1 MIEIMTVQDR
11 LVRIEKSLS
20 LSGWISPGDVRFLLD
35 AVTSLRENLPLGS
48 LLFPSPIT
56 TDTPGTF
63 DLSVSGMSVSDDPS
77 AAGAQWRV
85 NQSVERIYQALEGGE
100 FQLYYQPKVNMRL
113 GEVVGLEALL
123 RWQHPE
129 FGLIPP
135 LSFLPQIEES
145 SLIIDIGEWVLDNA
159 LLQIKQ
165 WQLMGQLIP
174 VSINLSVNHLTHRA
188 FLIRLK
194 DALSRYPDLP
204 PNLIDIEIVE
214 SVAIGDLKAMS
225 QLMVECQ
232 KMGVTFSIDDFGT
245 GYSSLRY
252 LKRLPSNTLKIDQ
265 SFVLGLLHDSE
276 DMELIKAVIALA
288 QVFNRSVI
296 AEGVESPEAG
306 VVLMWLG
313 CDLAQGFCI
322 SKALSGESVQEW
334 VRHYRPD
341 PSWALWSGVKFDLS
355 DVPLLLAQYDHSV
368 WVSRIVDRIQ
378 SSQAELFQDEMDD
391 HAVCRFGRWY
401 SEDGMRKYGDLEGF
415 SEIGKLHQQMHLI
428 ADEAIL
434 FLSSGQWDEAM
445 VLGEKLVALKESLFS
460 GLANTLRSIRLSH
473 V

>member
-1 MIEIMTVQDR
+1 MTVQDR
-11 LVRIEKSLS
+11 LIRIEKSLS

-35 AVTSLRENLPLGS
+35 AVSDLRENISPGQ
-48 LLFPSPIT
+48 LLLPSPISME
-56 TDTPGTF
+56 TPETF
-63 DLSVSGMSVSDDPS
+63 SIPLAGWLIPS
-77 AAGAQWRV
+77 ESNEADETSWQV
-85 NQSVERIYQALEGGE
+85 NQSVERIYQALDGGE
-100 FQLYYQPKVNMRL
+100 FHLYYQPKVNMRR
-113 GEVVGLEALL
+113 GEVIGLEALI
-123 RWQHPE
+123 RWKHPE

-135 LSFLPQIEES
+135 LSFLPQVEES
-145 SLIIDIGEWVLDNA
+145 SLIIDIGEWVLDTA
-159 LLQIKQ
+159 LSQIDR
-165 WQLMGQLIP
+165 WQKMGQMIP

-194 DALSRYPDLP
+194 DALSRYPQLP
-204 PNLIDIEIVE
+204 PHLIDIEIVE

-225 QLMVECQ
+225 QLMLECQ
-232 KMGVTFSIDDFGT
+232 EMGVTFSIDDFGT

-265 SFVLGLLHDSE
+265 SFVLGLLHDSG

-288 QVFNRSVI
+288 QVFHRSVI

-322 SKALSGESVQEW
+322 SRALPGEDVRDW
-334 VRHYRPD
+334 VRSYKPD

-368 WVSRIVDRIQ
+368 WVSRIIDQIQ
-378 SSQAELFQDEMDD
+378 NSQSGFFEDEMGD
-391 HAVCRFGRWY
+391 HVVCRFGRWY
-401 SEDGMRKYGDLEGF
+401 SEDGVNKYGDFEGF
-415 SEIGKLHQQMHLI
+415 SEIGKLHQEMHVI
-428 ADEAIL
+428 AEEAL
-434 FLSSGQWDEAM
+434 CFLNSGNWDEAM
-445 VLGEKLVALKESLFS
+445 VFGEKLVGLKEALFS
-460 GLANTLRSIRLSH
+460 KLANVLTAIRLSH

>member
-1 MIEIMTVQDR
+1 MTVQDR
-11 LVRIEKSLS
+11 LIRIEKSLS

-35 AVTSLRENLPLGS
+35 AVADLRENLSPS
-48 LLFPSPIT
+48 QLLLPSASST
-56 TDTPGTF
+56 QSPGTF
-63 DLSVSGMSVSDDPS
+63 DIPAAFWSGSLESGNPDSKP
-77 AAGAQWRV
+77 WRV
-85 NQSVERIYQALEGGE
+85 NQSVERIYQALDSGE
-100 FQLYYQPKVNMRL
+100 FRLYFQPKVNMRL
-113 GEVVGLEALL
+113 GKVVGLEALI
-123 RWQHPE
+123 RWEHPE

-159 LLQIKQ
+159 LSQINR
-165 WQLMGQLIP
+165 WQKMGQMIP

-232 KMGVTFSIDDFGT
+232 EMGVTFSIDDFGT

-265 SFVLGLLHDSE
+265 SFVLGLLHDSG

-322 SKALSGESVQEW
+322 SKALPGDAVFDWIKRYQ
-334 VRHYRPD
+334 PD

-355 DVPLLLAQYDHSV
+355 DVPLLLAQYDHSI
-368 WVSRIVDRIQ
+368 WVTRIVDRIQ
-378 SSQAELFQDEMDD
+378 HSRSGLFEDDMGDQD
-391 HAVCRFGRWY
+391 VCRFGRWY
-401 SEDGMRKYGDLEGF
+401 VEDGMNKYGNFDGF
-415 SEIGKLHQQMHLI
+415 SELGKLHHEMHVI

-434 FLSSGQWDEAM
+434 SLSTGQWDEAM
-445 VLGEKLVALKESLFS
+445 VYGERLVALKDVLFS
-460 GLANTLRSIRLSH
+460 RLANILGTIRLAH
-473 V
+473 A